1 MAKLPSGE
9 RVGFEEPSGL
19 LATSTGFLVVTDRNK
34 LRVFDG
40 RGVVQQ
46 EVAGRFQGLA
56 VAPQGDVLTL
66 K

>member
-1 MAKLPSGE
+1 M
-9 RVGFEEPSGL
+9 
-19 LATSTGFLVVTDRNK
+19 VTDRNK

-56 VAPQGDVLTL
+56 EAPQGDVLTL